1 MPASLSFM
9 SKGAVAAA
17 VVAASVSM
25 AGPAS
30 AAISLEFFING
41 SSVLNVVDG
50 DGNDNVGAADRV
62 GFNGTLSSG
71 SSSFDVDLSFARQ
84 RNNVGTGVGS
94 LIESLTVGANGDTSA
109 NDVFRIVATAPDLFV
124 PGGTGER
131 TATSSITP
139 DTLENFQ
146 LDYETMVDGQ
156 TVLSVVDVP
165 QSPPAP
171 ATTNTTTVNITTN
184 PYTMIH
190 DATFTALTGIADG
203 DGGSFDSSTRV
214 TVPVPA
220 TFGLLGAGL
229 FGLGIMLRRRRY

>member
-1 MPASLSFM
+1 MPASLSFK

-17 VVAASVSM
+17 VVAASVTM

-41 SSVLNVVDG
+41 TSVLNVVDN
-50 DGNDNVGAADRV
+50 DGTDNVAAADRV

-71 SSSFDVDLSFARQ
+71 TTSFDVDLSFARQ

-94 LIESLTVGANGDTSA
+94 LIESLTVGANANTSA
-109 NDVFRIVATAPDLFV
+109 GDFFQIVATAPDLFV
-124 PGGTGER
+124 PGGIGVR
-131 TATSSITP
+131 NATSSITP

-146 LDYETMVDGQ
+146 LDYMTMVDGQ
-156 TVLSVVDVP
+156 TVLNVTDVP

-171 ATTNTTTVNITTN
+171 ATTNSTVVNITTN
-184 PYTMIH
+184 PYTMVH
-190 DATFTALTGIADG
+190 DATFTALAGIGDG

-229 FGLGIMLRRRRY
+229 FGLGVMLRRRRA

>member
-17 VVAASVSM
+17 VVAASVTLS
-25 AGPAS
+25 GPAS
-30 AAISLEFFING
+30 AAISLDFLING
-41 SSVLNVVDG
+41 ANVLTVVDN
-50 DGNDNVGAADRV
+50 DGTDNVAAADRV

-71 SSSFDVDLSFARQ
+71 GTSFDVDLSFARQ

-94 LIESLTVGANGDTSA
+94 LIESLTVGANANTSTGDI
-109 NDVFRIVATAPDLFV
+109 FQIVATAPDLFV
-124 PGGTGER
+124 PGGTGQR
-131 TATSSITP
+131 IATSSITP

-146 LDYETMVDGQ
+146 LDYSTTVDGQ
-156 TVLSVVDVP
+156 TVLNVVDVP

-171 ATTNTTTVNITTN
+171 ATVSTTTVNIGSN

-190 DATFTALTGIADG
+190 DASFTALTGISNG
-203 DGGSFDSSTRV
+203 DGGSFDASTRV
-214 TVPVPA
+214 SVPVPA

-229 FGLGIMLRRRRY
+229 FGLGVVLRRRQS